1 MKKQRRKFSSAFKAK
16 VAIEAVKERMTLAEI
31 SRKYEVHSNMISKW
45 KREFLERS
53 AEIFESKSPVENHQ
67 KDKEELYAKI
77 GKLEMECDW
86 LKKISKRA
94 GL

>member
-1 MKKQRRKFSSAFKAK
+1 MKKQRRKFSSAFKAE
-16 VAIEAVKERMTLAEI
+16 VAIEAIKERMTLAEI
-31 SRKYEVHSNMISKW
+31 SRKYNVHANMISKW
-45 KREFLERS
+45 KNEFMGRS
-53 AEIFESKSPVENHQ
+53 SEIFETQAPVENYQ
-67 KDKEELYAKI
+67 KEKDELYAKI